1 MANPFVKAWK
11 YLMAKLDLTV
21 EENAD
26 PKVQIEQAIAEAKR
40 QHQELSQQ
48 AAAVVGNQRQLEMKM
63 NRQLADVEK
72 IKNNVRQAL
81 LMAEDARKKGD
92 KDKAGEYENAANAFS
107 AQLVTAETAVTDLKS
122 LYAQSSGASD
132 AARAAVERN
141 ARVLQQQLA
150 ERTKLLN
157 QLDQAKIDSEENQRL
172 RNLLNLRQQRRDF
185 TFESAVIVDRS
196 TSNWSR
202 VMTLNKGTSSGIAV
216 GNCVVDD
223 QGNLVGVIRE
233 AGLNWSTITTILDT
247 DSSLG
252 ARVFRTGEVTVA
264 MGDLALMETGRLK
277 LSYLEGES
285 SLINGDLIV
294 TSGLGGYYPSQL
306 VIGSVEEIRTDDNGL
321 TRYAV
326 LAPKTDLDSLSE
338 VFVITSF
345 DTVD

>member
-92 KDKAGEYENAANAFS
+92 NEKAAEYENAANAFS

-157 QLDQAKIDSEENQRL
+157 QLDQAKMQEKVVQTMQQLNAFEADNVVP
-172 RNLLNLRQQRRDF
+172 NLEQVRDKI
-185 TFESAVIVDRS
+185 ESRYA
-196 TSNWSR
+196 
-202 VMTLNKGTSSGIAV
+202 
-216 GNCVVDD
+216 
-223 QGNLVGVIRE
+223 Q
-233 AGLNWSTITTILDT
+233 
-247 DSSLG
+247 
-252 ARVFRTGEVTVA
+252 A
-264 MGDLALMETGRLK
+264 MGQTELANGGMANRMMEIEANSSEMITNNRL
-277 LSYLEGES
+277 
-285 SLINGDLIV
+285 
-294 TSGLGGYYPSQL
+294 
-306 VIGSVEEIRTDDNGL
+306 EEIRAQMMAAGELPGGEPSTSEQLTAAPTDTTTPVD
-321 TRYAV
+321 A
-326 LAPKTDLDSLSE
+326 E
-338 VFVITSF
+338 
-345 DTVD
+345 TVPAESNNNQSAQ

>member
-92 KDKAGEYENAANAFS
+92 NDKAAEYENAANAFS

-122 LYAQSSGASD
+122 LYSQSSGASD

-157 QLDQAKIDSEENQRL
+157 QLDQAKMQEKVVQTMQQLNAFEADNVVP
-172 RNLLNLRQQRRDF
+172 NLEQVREKI
-185 TFESAVIVDRS
+185 ESRYA
-196 TSNWSR
+196 
-202 VMTLNKGTSSGIAV
+202 
-216 GNCVVDD
+216 
-223 QGNLVGVIRE
+223 Q
-233 AGLNWSTITTILDT
+233 
-247 DSSLG
+247 
-252 ARVFRTGEVTVA
+252 A
-264 MGDLALMETGRLK
+264 MGQTELANGGMANRLMEIEANSSEMITNNRL
-277 LSYLEGES
+277 
-285 SLINGDLIV
+285 
-294 TSGLGGYYPSQL
+294 
-306 VIGSVEEIRTDDNGL
+306 EEIRVQMVAAGELPGGEAPAPEQLTAAPGETAAPVEAVDATVEAETLPAEPIDNQP
-321 TRYAV
+321 AQ
-326 LAPKTDLDSLSE
+326 
-338 VFVITSF
+338 
-345 DTVD
+345 

>member
-157 QLDQAKIDSEENQRL
+157 QLDQAKMQEKVVQTMQQLNAFEADNVVP
-172 RNLLNLRQQRRDF
+172 NLEQVREKI
-185 TFESAVIVDRS
+185 ESRYA
-196 TSNWSR
+196 
-202 VMTLNKGTSSGIAV
+202 
-216 GNCVVDD
+216 
-223 QGNLVGVIRE
+223 Q
-233 AGLNWSTITTILDT
+233 
-247 DSSLG
+247 
-252 ARVFRTGEVTVA
+252 A
-264 MGDLALMETGRLK
+264 MGQTELANGGMATRMMEIEANSSEMITNNRL
-277 LSYLEGES
+277 
-285 SLINGDLIV
+285 
-294 TSGLGGYYPSQL
+294 
-306 VIGSVEEIRTDDNGL
+306 EEIRAQMMAAGEL
-321 TRYAV
+321 PGGGSSSPEQ
-326 LAPKTDLDSLSE
+326 LAAAPEETAAPVDAG
-338 VFVITSF
+338 
-345 DTVD
+345 DTTVE

>member
-132 AARAAVERN
+132 AASAAVERN

-157 QLDQAKIDSEENQRL
+157 QLDQAKMQEKVVQTMQQLNAFEADNVVP
-172 RNLLNLRQQRRDF
+172 NLEQVREKI
-185 TFESAVIVDRS
+185 ESRYA
-196 TSNWSR
+196 
-202 VMTLNKGTSSGIAV
+202 
-216 GNCVVDD
+216 
-223 QGNLVGVIRE
+223 Q
-233 AGLNWSTITTILDT
+233 
-247 DSSLG
+247 
-252 ARVFRTGEVTVA
+252 A
-264 MGDLALMETGRLK
+264 MGQTELANGGMATRMMEIEANSSEMITNNRLEEIRAQMMAAGE
-277 LSYLEGES
+277 LPGGES
-285 SLINGDLIV
+285 SSPEQLAAAPEETAAPVDAGD
-294 TSGLGGYYPSQL
+294 TN
-306 VIGSVEEIRTDDNGL
+306 VE
-321 TRYAV
+321 
-326 LAPKTDLDSLSE
+326 
-338 VFVITSF
+338 
-345 DTVD
+345 

>member
-157 QLDQAKIDSEENQRL
+157 QLDQAKMQEKVVQTMQQLNAFEADNVVP
-172 RNLLNLRQQRRDF
+172 NLEQVREKI
-185 TFESAVIVDRS
+185 ESRYA
-196 TSNWSR
+196 
-202 VMTLNKGTSSGIAV
+202 
-216 GNCVVDD
+216 
-223 QGNLVGVIRE
+223 Q
-233 AGLNWSTITTILDT
+233 
-247 DSSLG
+247 
-252 ARVFRTGEVTVA
+252 A
-264 MGDLALMETGRLK
+264 MGQTELANGGMANRMMEIEDNSSEMITNNRLEEIRAQMIAAGE
-277 LSYLEGES
+277 LPGGES
-285 SLINGDLIV
+285 SSPEQLAAAPEETAAPVDAGD
-294 TSGLGGYYPSQL
+294 TT
-306 VIGSVEEIRTDDNGL
+306 VE
-321 TRYAV
+321 
-326 LAPKTDLDSLSE
+326 
-338 VFVITSF
+338 
-345 DTVD
+345 

>member
-157 QLDQAKIDSEENQRL
+157 QLDQAKMQEKVVQTMQQLNAFEADNVVP
-172 RNLLNLRQQRRDF
+172 NLEQVREKI
-185 TFESAVIVDRS
+185 ESRYA
-196 TSNWSR
+196 
-202 VMTLNKGTSSGIAV
+202 
-216 GNCVVDD
+216 
-223 QGNLVGVIRE
+223 Q
-233 AGLNWSTITTILDT
+233 
-247 DSSLG
+247 
-252 ARVFRTGEVTVA
+252 A
-264 MGDLALMETGRLK
+264 MGQTELANGGMATRMMEIEANSSEMITNNRLEEIRAQMMASGE
-277 LSYLEGES
+277 LPGGES
-285 SLINGDLIV
+285 SSPEQLAAAPEETAAPVDAGD
-294 TSGLGGYYPSQL
+294 TN
-306 VIGSVEEIRTDDNGL
+306 VE
-321 TRYAV
+321 
-326 LAPKTDLDSLSE
+326 
-338 VFVITSF
+338 
-345 DTVD
+345 

>member
-48 AAAVVGNQRQLEMKM
+48 AAAVIGNQRQLEMKM

-157 QLDQAKIDSEENQRL
+157 QLDQAKMQEKVVQTMQQLNAFEADNVVP
-172 RNLLNLRQQRRDF
+172 NLEQVREKI
-185 TFESAVIVDRS
+185 ESRYA
-196 TSNWSR
+196 
-202 VMTLNKGTSSGIAV
+202 
-216 GNCVVDD
+216 
-223 QGNLVGVIRE
+223 Q
-233 AGLNWSTITTILDT
+233 
-247 DSSLG
+247 
-252 ARVFRTGEVTVA
+252 A
-264 MGDLALMETGRLK
+264 MGQTELANGGMANRMMEIEDNSSEMITNNRLEEIRAQMMAAGE
-277 LSYLEGES
+277 LPGGES
-285 SLINGDLIV
+285 SSPEQLAAAPEETAAPVDAGD
-294 TSGLGGYYPSQL
+294 TT
-306 VIGSVEEIRTDDNGL
+306 VE
-321 TRYAV
+321 
-326 LAPKTDLDSLSE
+326 
-338 VFVITSF
+338 
-345 DTVD
+345 

>member
-141 ARVLQQQLA
+141 ARVLQQQLT

-157 QLDQAKIDSEENQRL
+157 QLDQAKMQEKVVQTMQQLNAFEADNVVP
-172 RNLLNLRQQRRDF
+172 NLEQVREKI
-185 TFESAVIVDRS
+185 ESRYA
-196 TSNWSR
+196 
-202 VMTLNKGTSSGIAV
+202 
-216 GNCVVDD
+216 
-223 QGNLVGVIRE
+223 Q
-233 AGLNWSTITTILDT
+233 
-247 DSSLG
+247 
-252 ARVFRTGEVTVA
+252 A
-264 MGDLALMETGRLK
+264 MGQTELANGGMANRMMEIEANSSEMITNNRLEEIRAQMMAAGE
-277 LSYLEGES
+277 LPGGES
-285 SLINGDLIV
+285 SSPEQLAAAPEETAAPVDAGD
-294 TSGLGGYYPSQL
+294 TN
-306 VIGSVEEIRTDDNGL
+306 VE
-321 TRYAV
+321 
-326 LAPKTDLDSLSE
+326 
-338 VFVITSF
+338 
-345 DTVD
+345 

>member
-157 QLDQAKIDSEENQRL
+157 QLDQAKMQEKVVQTMQQLNAFEADNVVP
-172 RNLLNLRQQRRDF
+172 NLEQVREKI
-185 TFESAVIVDRS
+185 ESRYA
-196 TSNWSR
+196 
-202 VMTLNKGTSSGIAV
+202 
-216 GNCVVDD
+216 
-223 QGNLVGVIRE
+223 Q
-233 AGLNWSTITTILDT
+233 
-247 DSSLG
+247 
-252 ARVFRTGEVTVA
+252 A
-264 MGDLALMETGRLK
+264 MGQTELANGGMATRMMEIEANSSEMITNNRLEEIRAQMMAAGE
-277 LSYLEGES
+277 LPGGES
-285 SLINGDLIV
+285 S
-294 TSGLGGYYPSQL
+294 SSEQL
-306 VIGSVEEIRTDDNGL
+306 AAAPEEI
-321 TRYAV
+321 A
-326 LAPKTDLDSLSE
+326 APVDAG
-338 VFVITSF
+338 
-345 DTVD
+345 DTTVE

>member
-157 QLDQAKIDSEENQRL
+157 QLDQAKMQEKVVQTMQQLNAFEADNVVP
-172 RNLLNLRQQRRDF
+172 NLEQVREKI
-185 TFESAVIVDRS
+185 ESRYA
-196 TSNWSR
+196 
-202 VMTLNKGTSSGIAV
+202 
-216 GNCVVDD
+216 
-223 QGNLVGVIRE
+223 Q
-233 AGLNWSTITTILDT
+233 
-247 DSSLG
+247 
-252 ARVFRTGEVTVA
+252 A
-264 MGDLALMETGRLK
+264 MGQTELANGGMANRMMEIEANSSEMITNNRLEEIRAQMMAAGE
-277 LSYLEGES
+277 LPGGES
-285 SLINGDLIV
+285 SSPEQLAAAPEETAAPVDAGD
-294 TSGLGGYYPSQL
+294 TN
-306 VIGSVEEIRTDDNGL
+306 VE
-321 TRYAV
+321 
-326 LAPKTDLDSLSE
+326 
-338 VFVITSF
+338 
-345 DTVD
+345 

>member
-141 ARVLQQQLA
+141 ARVLQQQLT

-157 QLDQAKIDSEENQRL
+157 QLDQVKMQEKVVQTMQQLNAFEADNVVPNLEQVREKI
-172 RNLLNLRQQRRDF
+172 
-185 TFESAVIVDRS
+185 ESRYA
-196 TSNWSR
+196 
-202 VMTLNKGTSSGIAV
+202 
-216 GNCVVDD
+216 
-223 QGNLVGVIRE
+223 Q
-233 AGLNWSTITTILDT
+233 
-247 DSSLG
+247 
-252 ARVFRTGEVTVA
+252 A
-264 MGDLALMETGRLK
+264 MGQTELANGGMANRMMEIEANSSEMITNNRLEEIRAQMMAAGE
-277 LSYLEGES
+277 LPGGES
-285 SLINGDLIV
+285 S
-294 TSGLGGYYPSQL
+294 SSEQL
-306 VIGSVEEIRTDDNGL
+306 AAAPEEI
-321 TRYAV
+321 A
-326 LAPKTDLDSLSE
+326 APVDAG
-338 VFVITSF
+338 
-345 DTVD
+345 DTTVE

>member
-157 QLDQAKIDSEENQRL
+157 QLDQAKMQEKVVQTMQQLNAFEADNVVP
-172 RNLLNLRQQRRDF
+172 NLEQVREKI
-185 TFESAVIVDRS
+185 ESRYA
-196 TSNWSR
+196 
-202 VMTLNKGTSSGIAV
+202 
-216 GNCVVDD
+216 
-223 QGNLVGVIRE
+223 Q
-233 AGLNWSTITTILDT
+233 
-247 DSSLG
+247 
-252 ARVFRTGEVTVA
+252 A
-264 MGDLALMETGRLK
+264 MGQTELANGGMANRMMEIEANSSEMITNNRLEEIRAQMMAAGE
-277 LSYLEGES
+277 LPGGES
-285 SLINGDLIV
+285 SSPEQLAAAPEETAAPVDAGD
-294 TSGLGGYYPSQL
+294 TT
-306 VIGSVEEIRTDDNGL
+306 VE
-321 TRYAV
+321 
-326 LAPKTDLDSLSE
+326 
-338 VFVITSF
+338 
-345 DTVD
+345 

>member
-141 ARVLQQQLA
+141 ARVLQQQLT

-157 QLDQAKIDSEENQRL
+157 QLDQAKMQEKVVQTMQQLNAFEADNVVP
-172 RNLLNLRQQRRDF
+172 NLEQVREKI
-185 TFESAVIVDRS
+185 ESRYA
-196 TSNWSR
+196 
-202 VMTLNKGTSSGIAV
+202 
-216 GNCVVDD
+216 
-223 QGNLVGVIRE
+223 Q
-233 AGLNWSTITTILDT
+233 
-247 DSSLG
+247 
-252 ARVFRTGEVTVA
+252 A
-264 MGDLALMETGRLK
+264 MGQTELANGGMATRMMEIEANSSEMITNNRLEEIRAQMMAAGE
-277 LSYLEGES
+277 LPGGES
-285 SLINGDLIV
+285 SSPEQLAAAPEETAAPVDAGD
-294 TSGLGGYYPSQL
+294 TN
-306 VIGSVEEIRTDDNGL
+306 VE
-321 TRYAV
+321 
-326 LAPKTDLDSLSE
+326 
-338 VFVITSF
+338 
-345 DTVD
+345 

>member
-157 QLDQAKIDSEENQRL
+157 QLDQAKMQEKVVQTMQQLNAFEADNVVP
-172 RNLLNLRQQRRDF
+172 NLERVREKI
-185 TFESAVIVDRS
+185 ESRYA
-196 TSNWSR
+196 
-202 VMTLNKGTSSGIAV
+202 
-216 GNCVVDD
+216 
-223 QGNLVGVIRE
+223 Q
-233 AGLNWSTITTILDT
+233 
-247 DSSLG
+247 
-252 ARVFRTGEVTVA
+252 A
-264 MGDLALMETGRLK
+264 MGQTELANGGMANRMMEIEDNSSEMITNNRLEEIRAQMMAAGE
-277 LSYLEGES
+277 LPGGES
-285 SLINGDLIV
+285 SSPEQLAAAPEETAAPVDAGD
-294 TSGLGGYYPSQL
+294 TT
-306 VIGSVEEIRTDDNGL
+306 VE
-321 TRYAV
+321 
-326 LAPKTDLDSLSE
+326 
-338 VFVITSF
+338 
-345 DTVD
+345 

>member
-26 PKVQIEQAIAEAKR
+26 PKVQIEQAIAEAPR

-141 ARVLQQQLA
+141 ARVLQQQLT

-157 QLDQAKIDSEENQRL
+157 QLDQAKMQEKVVQTMQQLNAFEADNVVP
-172 RNLLNLRQQRRDF
+172 NLEQVREKI
-185 TFESAVIVDRS
+185 ESRYA
-196 TSNWSR
+196 
-202 VMTLNKGTSSGIAV
+202 
-216 GNCVVDD
+216 
-223 QGNLVGVIRE
+223 Q
-233 AGLNWSTITTILDT
+233 
-247 DSSLG
+247 
-252 ARVFRTGEVTVA
+252 A
-264 MGDLALMETGRLK
+264 MGQTELANGGMANRMMEIEANSSEMITNNRLEEIRAQMMTAGE
-277 LSYLEGES
+277 LPGGES
-285 SLINGDLIV
+285 S
-294 TSGLGGYYPSQL
+294 SSEQL
-306 VIGSVEEIRTDDNGL
+306 AAAPEEI
-321 TRYAV
+321 A
-326 LAPKTDLDSLSE
+326 APVDAG
-338 VFVITSF
+338 
-345 DTVD
+345 DTTVE

>member
-92 KDKAGEYENAANAFS
+92 KDKAGEDENAANAFS

-141 ARVLQQQLA
+141 ARVLQQQLT

-157 QLDQAKIDSEENQRL
+157 QLDQAKMQEKVVQTMQQLNAFEADNVVP
-172 RNLLNLRQQRRDF
+172 NLEQVREKI
-185 TFESAVIVDRS
+185 ESRYA
-196 TSNWSR
+196 
-202 VMTLNKGTSSGIAV
+202 
-216 GNCVVDD
+216 
-223 QGNLVGVIRE
+223 Q
-233 AGLNWSTITTILDT
+233 
-247 DSSLG
+247 
-252 ARVFRTGEVTVA
+252 A
-264 MGDLALMETGRLK
+264 MGQTELANGGMANRMMEIEANSSEMITNNRLEEIRAQMMAAGE
-277 LSYLEGES
+277 LPGGES
-285 SLINGDLIV
+285 S
-294 TSGLGGYYPSQL
+294 SSEQL
-306 VIGSVEEIRTDDNGL
+306 AAAPEEI
-321 TRYAV
+321 A
-326 LAPKTDLDSLSE
+326 APVDAG
-338 VFVITSF
+338 
-345 DTVD
+345 DTTVE

>member
-63 NRQLADVEK
+63 NRQLADVEG

-157 QLDQAKIDSEENQRL
+157 QLDQAKMQEKVVQTMQQLNAFEADNVVP
-172 RNLLNLRQQRRDF
+172 NLEQVREKI
-185 TFESAVIVDRS
+185 ESRYA
-196 TSNWSR
+196 
-202 VMTLNKGTSSGIAV
+202 
-216 GNCVVDD
+216 
-223 QGNLVGVIRE
+223 Q
-233 AGLNWSTITTILDT
+233 
-247 DSSLG
+247 
-252 ARVFRTGEVTVA
+252 A
-264 MGDLALMETGRLK
+264 MGQTELANGGMATRMMEIEANSSEMITNNRLEEIRAQMMAAGE
-277 LSYLEGES
+277 LPGGES
-285 SLINGDLIV
+285 SSPEQLAAAPEETAAPVDAGD
-294 TSGLGGYYPSQL
+294 TN
-306 VIGSVEEIRTDDNGL
+306 VE
-321 TRYAV
+321 
-326 LAPKTDLDSLSE
+326 
-338 VFVITSF
+338 
-345 DTVD
+345 

>member
-92 KDKAGEYENAANAFS
+92 NEKAAEYENAANAFS

-141 ARVLQQQLA
+141 TRVLQQQLA

-157 QLDQAKIDSEENQRL
+157 QLDQAKMQEKVVQTMQQLNAFEADNVVP
-172 RNLLNLRQQRRDF
+172 NLEQVRDKI
-185 TFESAVIVDRS
+185 ESRYA
-196 TSNWSR
+196 
-202 VMTLNKGTSSGIAV
+202 
-216 GNCVVDD
+216 
-223 QGNLVGVIRE
+223 Q
-233 AGLNWSTITTILDT
+233 
-247 DSSLG
+247 
-252 ARVFRTGEVTVA
+252 A
-264 MGDLALMETGRLK
+264 MGQTELANGGMANRMMEIEANSSEMITNNRL
-277 LSYLEGES
+277 
-285 SLINGDLIV
+285 
-294 TSGLGGYYPSQL
+294 
-306 VIGSVEEIRTDDNGL
+306 EEIRAQMMAAGELPGGEPSTSEQLTAAPTDTTTPVD
-321 TRYAV
+321 A
-326 LAPKTDLDSLSE
+326 E
-338 VFVITSF
+338 
-345 DTVD
+345 TVPAESNNNQSAQ

>member
-157 QLDQAKIDSEENQRL
+157 QLDQAKMQEKVVQTMQQLNAFEADNGVP
-172 RNLLNLRQQRRDF
+172 NLEQVREKI
-185 TFESAVIVDRS
+185 ESRYA
-196 TSNWSR
+196 
-202 VMTLNKGTSSGIAV
+202 
-216 GNCVVDD
+216 
-223 QGNLVGVIRE
+223 Q
-233 AGLNWSTITTILDT
+233 
-247 DSSLG
+247 
-252 ARVFRTGEVTVA
+252 A
-264 MGDLALMETGRLK
+264 MGQTELANGGMATRMMEIEANSSEMITNNRLEEIRAQMMAAGE
-277 LSYLEGES
+277 LPGGES
-285 SLINGDLIV
+285 SSPEQLAAAPEETAAPVDAGD
-294 TSGLGGYYPSQL
+294 TN
-306 VIGSVEEIRTDDNGL
+306 VE
-321 TRYAV
+321 
-326 LAPKTDLDSLSE
+326 
-338 VFVITSF
+338 
-345 DTVD
+345 